1 MEADVGSNLS
11 NRKLP
16 KTKALKGHKNVR
28 LLSPN
33 ILFLSIYYFMGLVVS
48 IVSQNSEFDKSG
60 TKMPGYSSIIPLFLG
75 FQIHLS
81 LVIITLFLACM
92 FYYVTIS
99 L

>member
-33 ILFLSIYYFMGLVVS
+33 IIFPSIYHFMTLVS
-48 IVSQNSEFDKSG
+48 IVSKNFEFDKSG
-60 TKMPGYSSIIPLFLG
+60 TKMRGYNSIIPLF
-75 FQIHLS
+75 
-81 LVIITLFLACM
+81 
-92 FYYVTIS
+92 
-99 L
+99 